1 MGRWEA
7 WPPCR
12 AVGNHCTLKAGWLQ
26 TFCSLLSSFS
36 YPSTPQ
42 TAFQVNSCLFC
53 LEGTLRGSPYTSWA
67 YGNTGLYHPTT
78 VSPPWDY
85 TPPQASEDSYGRGT
99 FPENFRTERLSPDL
113 LALGPAVPSSIPV
126 PSSAYGPPDFP
137 RSFFPPIRSPPSPAV
152 YSSPNLPGTLPLS
165 TCAEARKNRYCRA
178 KASPRCWLCNADGQM
193 MNRRNK
199 PQRRRKVSKRAGA
212 QCSNCQTTITAVW
225 RLNANRDPVCNACGI
240 YYKRHQVNRPLTM
253 RKDGIQSRKPRA
265 SQKKKKPV
273 SSLAGTGPAFQVNSC
288 LFCLEGTLRGS
299 PYTSWAY
306 GNTGLYHPTTVSPPW
321 DYTPPQASEDSY
333 GRGTFPENF
342 RTERLS
348 PDLLALGPAVPSSI
362 PVPSSAYGPPDFPR
376 SFFPPIR
383 SPPNPTV
390 YSSPNLPGTLPLS
403 TCAGARKNRYCRAR
417 ATPHCWLCNADGQ
430 MMNRRNKPQRRRKV
444 SKRAGA
450 QCSNCQTTITAVW
463 RLNANR
469 DPVCNACGI
478 YYKRHQVCPA
488 SWRLPPGPPSH

>member
-1 MGRWEA
+1 
-7 WPPCR
+7 
-12 AVGNHCTLKAGWLQ
+12 
-26 TFCSLLSSFS
+26 
-36 YPSTPQ
+36 
-42 TAFQVNSCLFC
+42 FQVNSCLFC

-273 SSLAGTGPAFQVNSC
+273 SSLAGTGPGDAPAGGFMVVAGGSDGGNCGEVASG
-288 LFCLEGTLRGS
+288 LTLGPPGTAHLYQGPGPEVLSGPVSHLMPFPGPLLGS
-299 PYTSWAY
+299 P
-306 GNTGLYHPTTVSPPW
+306 TGSFPTGPMPPTTTSTVEAP
-321 DYTPPQASEDSY
+321 
-333 GRGTFPENF
+333 
-342 RTERLS
+342 LS
-348 PDLLALGPAVPSSI
+348 P
-362 PVPSSAYGPPDFPR
+362 
-376 SFFPPIR
+376 
-383 SPPNPTV
+383 
-390 YSSPNLPGTLPLS
+390 
-403 TCAGARKNRYCRAR
+403 
-417 ATPHCWLCNADGQ
+417 
-430 MMNRRNKPQRRRKV
+430 
-444 SKRAGA
+444 
-450 QCSNCQTTITAVW
+450 
-463 RLNANR
+463 
-469 DPVCNACGI
+469 
-478 YYKRHQVCPA
+478 
-488 SWRLPPGPPSH
+488 